1 MLSRRHIIT
10 GAAGFAAFGS
20 AAPARAWEPSR
31 PIQLIVGFAPGG
43 GLHLLARAIAL
54 PLEPPLQAE
63 APPPPH
69 MDGALRECGWHA
81 QV

>member
-10 GAAGFAAFGS
+10 GAAGLAILGS

-43 GLHLLARAIAL
+43 GADLAARAIA
-54 PLEPPLQAE
+54 E
-63 APPPPH
+63 ASSRFFPNPI
-69 MDGALRECGWHA
+69 
-81 QV
+81 VV